1 MGETRTM
8 PIEVRKPTAEEETR
22 MRACPS
28 WEKEPSQF
36 RVNGDTE
43 HREGSGGENH
53 AGELT

>member
-1 MGETRTM
+1 M

-22 MRACPS
+22 MRACPI

-36 RVNGDTE
+36 RVTSDTE
-43 HREGSGGENH
+43 DREGSGSENH